1 MFVSDSKKVE
11 TELQAL
17 KESNARL
24 MDTLQEANSNAEN
37 WKSKVMQSQ
46 DENNQLKNKVKDRR
60 RLDSHSSA
68 EPL

>member
-46 DENNQLKNKVKDRR
+46 DENNQLKNKVKNRR

-68 EPL
+68 ELL